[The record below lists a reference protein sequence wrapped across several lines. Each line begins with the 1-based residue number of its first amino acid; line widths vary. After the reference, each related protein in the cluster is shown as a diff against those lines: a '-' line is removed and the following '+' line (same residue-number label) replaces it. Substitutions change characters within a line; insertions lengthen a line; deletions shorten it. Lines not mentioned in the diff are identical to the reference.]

1 MSNEGIE
8 VKLVID
14 ANSLEIPDV
23 SDIVE
28 DVVEST
34 SFENAVDSMCE
45 GWFENSNVYYH
56 EDRLDTLESRLDDME
71 SESYDEEDGDLRE
84 TVSALTTRHFALK
97 DKVVA
102 LEEGD
107 SFFTDV
113 RYAHLKEAVSDIQEA
128 FEEQDSKY
136 DSIISDMEYTL
147 NEWDFDQMQDDL
159 NRDEEAIDD
168 LKDRVN
174 TLEINAEITAYIPE
188 INDRLDNIE
197 DKLRTDTTEEYAWE
211 SFQPRLLALSER
223 VLKLEEINKRLM
235 YIIHNIQGVDLP

>member
-71 SESYDEEDGDLRE
+71 SESYEEEDGDLRE

-113 RYAHLKEAVSDIQEA
+113 RYAHLKEAVSDLQEW
-128 FEEQDSKY
+128 
-136 DSIISDMEYTL
+136 
-147 NEWDFDQMQDDL
+147 NFDEMQDDL

-174 TLEINAEITAYIPE
+174 TLEINAEITEYIPE